1 MLQQIFKFAL
11 ARELVTQ
18 QIFKFALAQELVTQ
32 QIFEFALAQ
41 ELVLQQIF
49 FLVLPI
55 TQITSKIHLKTKDT
69 VIIYPSTPII
79 ISIINY

>member
-1 MLQQIFKFAL
+1 MTQQIFEFAIARELVLQKIFEFAL

-18 QIFKFALAQELVTQ
+18 QIF
-32 QIFEFALAQ
+32 EFALTQ
-41 ELVLQQIF
+41 ELVLPQIF

-79 ISIINY
+79 ISIVNY